1 MRAAEKTVETDHL
14 ALRLKNA
21 ETSTEARGCK
31 DVLNNFGL
39 AVDGAMVSISNNLS
53 QLKILAS
60 DDNELYKTFYQE
72 VASEARLPENNKWD
86 RGRGA
91 VDSTLFPN
99 YPDDIRFGAL
109 TLTGR
114 GVEANY
120 GGYSMVLK
128 NFAIISRT
136 TFFEENTFLFVQRHK
151 IIVGEPIPPG
161 YRATWKDRSTL
172 AKAKLHSKL
181 DRTKKPHDY
190 PGILLSQGGSP
201 ERDDFIEAHIYGPIH
216 RRALEKVIGPAPQK
230 PADKILWR
238 ALKRKLEEI
247 GVQLEAI

>member
-31 DVLNNFGL
+31 DVLNDFGL
-39 AVDGAMVSISNNLS
+39 AVDGAKVSISVNLS
-53 QLKILAS
+53 QLSTLAS
-60 DDNELYKTFYQE
+60 DDNELYNTFYQE
-72 VASEARLPENNKWD
+72 VASESRLPNNNKWD

-91 VDSTLFPN
+91 VDSTIFPN
-99 YPDDIRFGAL
+99 YREEIRFGAL

-128 NFAIISRT
+128 NLAITSRT

-151 IIVGEPIPPG
+151 IIVGDLIPPG

-181 DRTKKPHDY
+181 DKTKKRHDY
-190 PGILLSQGGSP
+190 PGILLSFGGSP
-201 ERDDFIEAHIYGPIH
+201 EKNDFIEAHIYGPIH
-216 RRALEKVIGPAPQK
+216 RRAIEKVIGPAPQN
-230 PADKILWR
+230 PADKVLWSS
-238 ALKRKLEEI
+238 LKRKLKKI
-247 GVQLEAI
+247 GVELETI